1 MILNR
6 FNVKNNFLKYIY
18 IYYFNIFLNKKH
30 VEKQPLPQSQ
40 KTHSSIHPL
49 ILKNKENAK
58 ENAND
63 NTDSTHMEI

>member
-1 MILNR
+1 M
-6 FNVKNNFLKYIY
+6 LKIIFFKKKKYIYIY

>member
-49 ILKNKENAK
+49 ILKNKENA
-58 ENAND
+58 ND